1 METNYYK
8 NVKPIKQGQKLWDT
22 RPMKAGVYLFTMKA
36 GIKSLSGKITIIK

>member
-22 RPMKAGVYLFTMKA
+22 RPMKAG
-36 GIKSLSGKITIIK
+36 IKSLSGKITIIK